1 MTNRFCDLTFSQ
13 TAWLMRLRVSE
24 VADPHMAL
32 LRPLPALRK
41 KPQKAYHAPKAV
53 LVKIENENQGAPTCR
68 RPILRQQRLSMTFF
82 RTCAIE
88 KSLTWIAMGNALSMR
103 KHALFAHGSVMV
115 NPKMRNAMGNLQSP
129 LVKVI
134 QEK

>member
-1 MTNRFCDLTFSQ
+1 
-13 TAWLMRLRVSE
+13 MRLRVSE
-24 VADPHMAL
+24 VADPNMAAL
-32 LRPLPALRK
+32 LRLLQALRK
-41 KPQKAYHAPKAV
+41 EVQKVYQVRKAV

-88 KSLTWIAMGNALSMR
+88 NSLTSIAVGNALSMR
-103 KHALFAHGSVMV
+103 KHALFAPGSVMV

-129 LVKVI
+129 LAKVI
-134 QEK
+134 